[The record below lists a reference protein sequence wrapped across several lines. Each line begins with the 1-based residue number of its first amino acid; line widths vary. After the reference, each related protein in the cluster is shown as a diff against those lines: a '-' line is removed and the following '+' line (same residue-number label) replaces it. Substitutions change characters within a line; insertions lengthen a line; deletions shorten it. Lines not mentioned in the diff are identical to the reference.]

1 MPARPHPQ
9 STKTTLSEREY
20 ADALQAACAFLD
32 EGGWLTNTV
41 IRQRAGLTYDQAI
54 RFFKR
59 ATDAG
64 ALVREGKAQAT
75 RYRRP

>member
-1 MPARPHPQ
+1 MPARPHPH
-9 STKTTLSEREY
+9 STRTTLSESEY
-20 ADALQAACAFLD
+20 SHALEAARAFLD

-59 ATDAG
+59 ATEAG
-64 ALVREGKAQAT
+64 VLVREGKAQAT
-75 RYRRP
+75 RYRRA